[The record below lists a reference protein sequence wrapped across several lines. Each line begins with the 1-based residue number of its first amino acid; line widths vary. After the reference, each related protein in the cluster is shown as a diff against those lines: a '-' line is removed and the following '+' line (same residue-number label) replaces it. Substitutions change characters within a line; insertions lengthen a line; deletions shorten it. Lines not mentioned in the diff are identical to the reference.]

1 MIKKIILG
9 IIIVIILF
17 IGGFIIY
24 IQINWDK
31 KYDIAYPDLK
41 ISTDSSVIAWG
52 KYLVRGPA
60 HCSNCHVSSYQELI
74 LSDQGKDIPLK
85 GGVKFPL
92 GPLGII
98 SPANLTP
105 DTETGIGRYT
115 DGQIFRMMRYGVKPD
130 GTTTLTLMM
139 PFWNM
144 ADDDIVAVV
153 SYLRSMKPVK
163 NKVRNPEWTFMGKTV
178 RVLAP
183 LFKPVKNS
191 NPPAKAPPMKPTKE
205 RGEYIARYVANCVG
219 CHTKRDPMTFEAI
232 GPEYAGGGE
241 FEPFPELYKV
251 LGVDTTV
258 WVRSPNITP
267 DPGSKL
273 SQFKTVKEWI
283 YRFRQGRLISFSPMH
298 WGPFSRMSD
307 EDLEALWV
315 YLHSIPPVKNDP
327 GPAIFKKE

>member
-98 SPANLTP
+98 SPANLTKN
-105 DTETGIGRYT
+105 TLSLNQNYT
-115 DGQIFRMMRYGVKPD
+115 QMANPESQAENVDKAFKLLVVIIALLYSIMQSYSGLFWSSTPEISLEIQTMRNTVLPVIILTILWLSSRLSSNLNIQIF
-130 GTTTLTLMM
+130 
-139 PFWNM
+139 
-144 ADDDIVAVV
+144 
-153 SYLRSMKPVK
+153 
-163 NKVRNPEWTFMGKTV
+163 
-178 RVLAP
+178 
-183 LFKPVKNS
+183 FK
-191 NPPAKAPPMKPTKE
+191 
-205 RGEYIARYVANCVG
+205 YVAW
-219 CHTKRDPMTFEAI
+219 MTAF
-232 GPEYAGGGE
+232 
-241 FEPFPELYKV
+241 
-251 LGVDTTV
+251 
-258 WVRSPNITP
+258 
-267 DPGSKL
+267 
-273 SQFKTVKEWI
+273 
-283 YRFRQGRLISFSPMH
+283 SFS
-298 WGPFSRMSD
+298 
-307 EDLEALWV
+307 
-315 YLHSIPPVKNDP
+315 I
-327 GPAIFKKE
+327 IF